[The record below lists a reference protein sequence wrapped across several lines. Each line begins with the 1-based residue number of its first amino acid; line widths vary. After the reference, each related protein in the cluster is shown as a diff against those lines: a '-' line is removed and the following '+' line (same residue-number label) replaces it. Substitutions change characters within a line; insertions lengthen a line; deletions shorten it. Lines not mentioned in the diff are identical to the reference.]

1 MSSQVEQEQQGP
13 SLAEAGSSL
22 AEVQQQGLATIEA
35 GEEGTQAMAAMEE
48 GLDTAELAARVRHYL
63 KFNQIQS
70 ARFGSLVLGVSQG
83 RLSTLLGHPRPWD
96 QLGPRVRALY
106 ARLHLWMDTR
116 ATYGNNP
123 HAKQR
128 LGKAAGSK
136 VSRGKVGKKERKPR
150 SLIEMP
156 EEVVKQE
163 VKEEMGQEIDREM
176 EQDEEEQ
183 QYIVE
188 VVEEG
193 WSMENAEVTVVDE
206 FEMEQEAADI

>member
-1 MSSQVEQEQQGP
+1 MSSQMEQGQQGP
-13 SLAEAGSSL
+13 SLAA
-22 AEVQQQGLATIEA
+22 VQQQGSATIEA
-35 GEEGTQAMAAMEE
+35 REEDTQAMAAMEE

-128 LGKAAGSK
+128 LGKAARGK

-150 SLIEMP
+150 SLIEMS
-156 EEVVKQE
+156 EEVVNYE
-163 VKEEMGQEIDREM
+163 VKKEVEQEM
-176 EQDEEEQ
+176 EQEEEEQ

-206 FEMEQEAADI
+206 FEMEQEAADL